1 MPQITKI
8 IIAKNEPDFF
18 RNLTYG
24 GIQKWIDDDPKAPD
38 ARAQADDGMT
48 LIFERK
54 TPNDFLNTLK
64 EERLFPQLARMTE
77 LRDAQQRAGEPI
89 TSWAYLIIT
98 GSFLPGADGKVTADG
113 RTTGWGLASVMG
125 AILSIQELGVF
136 VVFAN
141 GDMDYEDCILRIG
154 KRSRDPQ
161 TKILAPRPAKTLG
174 PKIDFLTGISGIGV
188 EHAQNILEWSNDNV
202 ADALTGMTDLEIESP
217 IGLALRRRIRNL
229 IGLCNGENFQKVGTQ
244 ITEPITQGERQR

>member
-77 LRDAQQRAGEPI
+77 HRNAQYAAGEPI
-89 TSWAYLIIT
+89 TSWAYLVIS
-98 GSFLPGADGKVTADG
+98 GQFLPGTNGKVVADG
-113 RTTGWGLASVMG
+113 RETGWSFASVMG
-125 AILSIQELGVF
+125 TLLSIQELGVF
-136 VVFAN
+136 VIFCN
-141 GDMDYEDCILRIG
+141 GDMDFEDCILRIG

-161 TKILAPRPAKTLG
+161 TKIVAPRPARNLG
-174 PKIDFLTGISGIGV
+174 PNIDFLTGIPGV
-188 EHAQNILEWSNDNV
+188 
-202 ADALTGMTDLEIESP
+202 G
-217 IGLALRRRIRNL
+217 
-229 IGLCNGENFQKVGTQ
+229 
-244 ITEPITQGERQR
+244 